1 MANAFYGDRW
11 VIDTPSNNM
20 ITNQSIFVKHVRWTG
35 DAVVGSSGAAEA
47 KITDASGQTR
57 WDKRALA
64 ATVAY
69 DDQIENWWYE
79 GFKCTVLDGGILI
92 IDLK

>member
-11 VIDTPSNNM
+11 VIDTAGL
-20 ITNQSIFVKHVRWTG
+20 ITSQSIFVKHVRWTG
-35 DAVVGSSGAAEA
+35 DAVVGPSGAAEA
-47 KITDASGQTR
+47 KITDNAGQTR
-57 WDKRALA
+57 WDKRAMA

-79 GFKCTVLDGGILI
+79 GFTVSTLDGGTLI